1 MSSIKGFARILFS
14 GALLLGVAACGP
26 AVEGKAPTAALQVSV
41 MTLEAQALTVSEDLP
56 GRVAALRS
64 AEVRAQVGGIVQHHR
79 FEQGSEVKAGS
90 VLFQIN
96 PAPFAAEADS
106 AAAALLRSEAAHTR
120 AAIQVDRLA
129 PLMRAEAVSR
139 QAYDDAVALRD
150 QAAAELAQAKATLAR
165 RRLDL
170 RFASVEAP
178 ISGRVDQALVSEGA
192 LVAPGDSSPMARIQQ
207 IDQVYVDVRQS
218 AAALESLRRQAEP
231 TASALAVDI
240 LDGEGK
246 PMELSGRILFSGI
259 EVDAGT
265 GDVLLRVLVDNP
277 QRRLLPGMFVRARIS
292 RAHYP
297 VALSVPQQAVLR
309 RGNQAIVW
317 VVDTHG
323 RAQPRAIEL
332 GELVGRRYR
341 VVSGLSVGEQV
352 AIEGIER
359 LSPDAPVVTRAWQPA
374 AAGH

>member
-1 MSSIKGFARILFS
+1 MSTRQGFPGI
-14 GALLLGVAACGP
+14 LLLGVVVFGLAACGP
-26 AVEGKAPTAALQVSV
+26 TAEEEPAAEALQVSL
-41 MTLEAQALTVSEDLP
+41 MTVEAHALTVSEELP

-64 AEVRAQVGGIVQHHR
+64 AEVRAQVGGIVHRRR

-96 PAPFAAEADS
+96 PAPFAAEVDS
-106 AAAALLRSEAAHTR
+106 AAAALQRTEVTLTR
-120 AAIQVDRLA
+120 ATIQVDRLA
-129 PLMRAEAVSR
+129 PLMQAEAVSR

-170 RFASVEAP
+170 QFASVEAP
-178 ISGRVDQALVSEGA
+178 ISGRIDQALVSEGA

-218 AAALESLRRQAEP
+218 AALDSLRRQAG
-231 TASALAVDI
+231 AAALAADI

-265 GDVLLRVLVDNP
+265 GEVLLRILVDNP
-277 QRRLLPGMFVRARIS
+277 QRRLLPGMYVRARIA

-297 VALSVPQQAVLR
+297 AALSVPQQAVLR
-309 RGNQAIVW
+309 RGAQASVW
-317 VVDTHG
+317 VVDARG
-323 RAQPRAIEL
+323 RAQARAIEL
-332 GELVGRRYR
+332 GELVGCRYR

>member
-1 MSSIKGFARILFS
+1 MSTRQGFPGI
-14 GALLLGVAACGP
+14 LLLGVVVFGLAACGP
-26 AVEGKAPTAALQVSV
+26 TAEEEPAAEALQVSL
-41 MTLEAQALTVSEDLP
+41 MTVEAHALTVSEELP

-64 AEVRAQVGGIVQHHR
+64 AEVRAQVGGIVHRRR

-96 PAPFAAEADS
+96 PAPFAAEVDS
-106 AAAALLRSEAAHTR
+106 AAAALQRTEVTLTR
-120 AAIQVDRLA
+120 ATIQVDRLA
-129 PLMRAEAVSR
+129 PLMQAEAVSR

-150 QAAAELAQAKATLAR
+150 QAAAELAQAKATLVR

-170 RFASVEAP
+170 QFASVEAP
-178 ISGRVDQALVSEGA
+178 ISGRIDQALVSEGA

-218 AAALESLRRQAEP
+218 AALDSLRRQAG
-231 TASALAVDI
+231 AAALAADI

-265 GDVLLRVLVDNP
+265 GEVLLRILVDNP
-277 QRRLLPGMFVRARIS
+277 QRRLLPGMYVRARIA

-297 VALSVPQQAVLR
+297 AALSVPQQAVLR
-309 RGNQAIVW
+309 RGAQASVW
-317 VVDTHG
+317 VVDARG
-323 RAQPRAIEL
+323 RAQARAIEL
-332 GELVGRRYR
+332 GELVGCRYR

>member
-1 MSSIKGFARILFS
+1 MSTRQDFS
-14 GALLLGVAACGP
+14 RSLLLGIVALGLAACGP
-26 AVEGKAPTAALQVSV
+26 APEQEAPAPLQVSL

-64 AEVRAQVGGIVQHHR
+64 AEIRARVGGIVQRRR

-90 VLFQIN
+90 VLFEID
-96 PAPFAAEADS
+96 PAPFAAEVDS
-106 AAAALLRSEAAHTR
+106 AAAALQRNEVAYAR
-120 AAIQVDRLA
+120 AALQVERLA

-139 QAYDDAVALRD
+139 QAYDDAVAQRD
-150 QAAAELAQAKATLAR
+150 QAAADKAEARATLAR

-170 RFASVEAP
+170 QFASVEAP
-178 ISGRVDQALVSEGA
+178 ISGRIDQALVSEGA
-192 LVAPGDSSPMARIQQ
+192 LVAPGDSAPMARIQQ

-218 AAALESLRRQAEP
+218 AAALESLRRQAGP
-231 TASALAVDI
+231 TASAPAVDI

-265 GDVLLRVLVDNP
+265 GEVLLRILVDNP
-277 QRRLLPGMFVRARIS
+277 QRRLLPGMYVRARIA

-297 VALSVPQQAVLR
+297 AALSVPQQAVLR
-309 RGNQAIVW
+309 RGDQASVW
-317 VVDTHG
+317 VVDAHG

-341 VVSGLSVGEQV
+341 VVSGLSVGQQV

>member
-1 MSSIKGFARILFS
+1 MSTRQDFSRI
-14 GALLLGVAACGP
+14 LLLGVVVFGLAACGP
-26 AVEGKAPTAALQVSV
+26 AAEEEPAAAALQVSL
-41 MTLEAQALTVSEDLP
+41 MTLEAHPLTVSEDLP
-56 GRVAALRS
+56 GRVAAFRS
-64 AEVRAQVGGIVQHHR
+64 AEVRAQIGGIVHRRR

-96 PAPFAAEADS
+96 PAPFAAEVDS
-106 AAAALLRSEAAHTR
+106 AAAALQRTEVTLTR
-120 AAIQVDRLA
+120 ATIQVDRLA
-129 PLMRAEAVSR
+129 PLMQAEAVSR

-170 RFASVEAP
+170 QFASVEAP
-178 ISGRVDQALVSEGA
+178 ISGRIDQALVSEGA

-218 AAALESLRRQAEP
+218 AAALDSLRRQAG
-231 TASALAVDI
+231 AAALAADI

-265 GDVLLRVLVDNP
+265 GEVLLRILVDNP
-277 QRRLLPGMFVRARIS
+277 QRRLLPGMYVRARIA

-297 VALSVPQQAVLR
+297 AALSVPQQAVQR
-309 RGNQAIVW
+309 RGNQASVW
-317 VVDTHG
+317 VVDARG

-332 GELVGRRYR
+332 GELLGRRYR
-341 VVSGLSVGEQV
+341 VVSGLSAGEQV